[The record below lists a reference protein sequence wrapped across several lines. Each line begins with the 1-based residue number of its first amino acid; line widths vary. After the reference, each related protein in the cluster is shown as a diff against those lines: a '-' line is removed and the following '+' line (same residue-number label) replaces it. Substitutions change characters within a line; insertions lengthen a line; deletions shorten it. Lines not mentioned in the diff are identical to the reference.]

1 MLGTG
6 LQFARGED
14 RFYNS
19 AKARSRA
26 HQNHRAE
33 HLRRAHSDV
42 SPSQSPS
49 SSSSEP
55 ESRPTPPKRIAVP
68 PASVVSSPLSNLERF
83 LQSITPSVPAQY
95 PSKVC
100 FFCSRLFRLQIFFIF
115 PLFSLQFVHLLW
127 SLDDEEGMEAFRW
140 GDFSAVFCARRSVG
154 VFQRMERLWCRSAS
168 DIERRRFCGSVLCSL
183 SLWYSN
189 IRRLFQVSG
198 KTKVI
203 PCFWHL
209 GFLFSSLIYVNS
221 LDMCIFVIVLAN

>member
-6 LQFARGED
+6 LQFGRGED

-33 HLRRAHSDV
+33 HLRRAHSEV
-42 SPSQSPS
+42 SPSQSPSS

-55 ESRPTPPKRIAVP
+55 ESRPTPPKPIAGP
-68 PASVVSSPLSNLERF
+68 PSAVVSSPLSNLERF
-83 LQSITPSVPAQY
+83 LQSITPSVPAQF
-95 PSKVC
+95 PSKVY
-100 FFCSRLFRLQIFFIF
+100 FFCSRLFHLQIFFLF
-115 PLFSLQFVHLLW
+115 SLFSLQFVHLL
-127 SLDDEEGMEAFRW
+127 SILDDEEGMEAFRW
-140 GDFSAVFCARRSVG
+140 GDFSAVLCARRSVG
-154 VFQRMERLWCRSAS
+154 VLQRMERLWCRSAS

-203 PCFWHL
+203 SCFWHL
-209 GFLFSSLIYVNS
+209 GFLFSSQILRK
-221 LDMCIFVIVLAN
+221 FT